1 MTEQKMQENIIFK
14 RHKHHLTSDLKLKYF
29 GYGEWV
35 EECDEVTFEYLGYE
49 GKVVRVFKKEPY
61 SEAYFGG
68 HLCGYIEIPKSHPY
82 FKNKEIDLD
91 CHGGLTYNS
100 FDKDHL
106 IGFDC
111 AHGGDKIPSMRN
123 FINTSPE
130 FDGLRKEL
138 QGSAFFGSWFN
149 PIYRNMDFCIQECK
163 KIIDQLVVAANKPV
177 RIEL

>member
-1 MTEQKMQENIIFK
+1 MQENLINK
-14 RHKHHLTSDLKLKYF
+14 SQKHYFTIDLKLKHL

-35 EECDEVTFEYLGYE
+35 EECDEITFEYLGYQ
-49 GKVVRVFKKEPY
+49 GKVVRILKKEPY

-68 HLCGYIEIPKSHPY
+68 HLCGYVQIPENHPY
-82 FKNKEIDLD
+82 FKNKEIDID

-111 AHGGDKIPSMRN
+111 AHGGDKIPSFENLKKYLPELDN
-123 FINTSPE
+123 FK
-130 FDGLRKEL
+130 REL
-138 QGSAFFGSWFN
+138 QESAFFDSWFN